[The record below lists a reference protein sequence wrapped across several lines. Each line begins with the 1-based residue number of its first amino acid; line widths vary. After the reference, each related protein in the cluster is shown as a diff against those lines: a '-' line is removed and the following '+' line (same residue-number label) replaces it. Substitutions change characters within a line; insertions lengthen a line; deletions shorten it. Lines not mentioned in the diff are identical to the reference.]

1 MSDKANES
9 QLIASHGGGLHL
21 QIDISD
27 TETLLRGFGRI
38 ANYKS
43 GGQYALEGNLSGA
56 SN

>member
-9 QLIASHGGGLHL
+9 QLIASHGGGLHS